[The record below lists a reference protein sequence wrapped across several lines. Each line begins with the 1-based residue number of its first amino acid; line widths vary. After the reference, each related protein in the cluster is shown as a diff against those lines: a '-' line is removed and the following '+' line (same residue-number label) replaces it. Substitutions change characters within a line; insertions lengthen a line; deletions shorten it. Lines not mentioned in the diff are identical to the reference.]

1 MEFTVKQLAHELN
14 TNKLTIHR
22 AINKLGLQGKLH
34 KAGNRYMLSESQAK
48 QIKLIILGENVSSP
62 SKNVSIVSNKIVS
75 GTPKIV
81 SNVSKIVSSTPE
93 IVSNVSE
100 IVSDTP
106 KNVSIVSNKI
116 VSDTPEIVSNVSEIV
131 SSTPEI
137 VSNVS
142 KIVSSIPEN
151 VSNVSEIVSDTPENV
166 SNVSNKIVSNKIVSE
181 THETQSMN
189 IENTDKTY
197 QPNQDLQLS
206 ILDRQLAVKD
216 NQIQML
222 QEQIKLLQQQLIAK
236 DNQIGQITAAMENL
250 TTALSAEQALHAGT
264 IQKQLADHSVKEEPE
279 TEQPKQKQGLFSRL
293 FGRKDNL

>member
-1 MEFTVKQLAHELN
+1 MEQEYLSVKQLAGEIG

-48 QIKLIILGENVSSP
+48 QIQSIIVGEN
-62 SKNVSIVSNKIVS
+62 
-75 GTPKIV
+75 
-81 SNVSKIVSSTPE
+81 
-93 IVSNVSE
+93 
-100 IVSDTP
+100 
-106 KNVSIVSNKI
+106 
-116 VSDTPEIVSNVSEIV
+116 
-131 SSTPEI
+131 
-137 VSNVS
+137 
-142 KIVSSIPEN
+142 VSSIPEN
-151 VSNVSEIVSDTPENV
+151 VSNVSEIVSSTPENV
-166 SNVSNKIVSNKIVSE
+166 SNVSKIVSSTPENVSGTPEIVSDEIVSNKIVSE

>member
-1 MEFTVKQLAHELN
+1 MEQEYLSVKQLAGEIG
-14 TNKLTIHR
+14 TNKLMIHR

-48 QIKLIILGENVSSP
+48 QIKSIILGENVS
-62 SKNVSIVSNKIVS
+62 
-75 GTPKIV
+75 
-81 SNVSKIVSSTPE
+81 
-93 IVSNVSE
+93 
-100 IVSDTP
+100 
-106 KNVSIVSNKI
+106 
-116 VSDTPEIVSNVSEIV
+116 
-131 SSTPEI
+131 
-137 VSNVS
+137 
-142 KIVSSIPEN
+142 
-151 VSNVSEIVSDTPENV
+151 
-166 SNVSNKIVSNKIVSE
+166 IVSNKIVSE

-197 QPNQDLQLS
+197 QPNKDLQLS

-279 TEQPKQKQGLFSRL
+279 TEQPKQKQSIFSRF
-293 FGRKDNL
+293 FGKKANSDGQ

>member
-1 MEFTVKQLAHELN
+1 MKQEYLSVKQLAGEIG

-81 SNVSKIVSSTPE
+81 SNVSKIVSSIPE
-93 IVSNVSE
+93 NVSNVSE

-106 KNVSIVSNKI
+106 KNVS
-116 VSDTPEIVSNVSEIV
+116 
-131 SSTPEI
+131 
-137 VSNVS
+137 NVS
-142 KIVSSIPEN
+142 K
-151 VSNVSEIVSDTPENV
+151 IVSDTPENV
-166 SNVSNKIVSNKIVSE
+166 SNVSNKIVSE

>member
-1 MEFTVKQLAHELN
+1 MKQEYLSVKQLAGEIG
-14 TNKLTIHR
+14 TNKLMIHR

-48 QIKLIILGENVSSP
+48 QIKSIILGENVSSP

-106 KNVSIVSNKI
+106 KNVS
-116 VSDTPEIVSNVSEIV
+116 
-131 SSTPEI
+131 
-137 VSNVS
+137 
-142 KIVSSIPEN
+142 
-151 VSNVSEIVSDTPENV
+151 
-166 SNVSNKIVSNKIVSE
+166 IVSNKIVSE

>member
-1 MEFTVKQLAHELN
+1 MEQEYLSVKQLAGEIG

-48 QIKLIILGENVSSP
+48 QIKSIILGEN
-62 SKNVSIVSNKIVS
+62 
-75 GTPKIV
+75 V

-93 IVSNVSE
+93 
-100 IVSDTP
+100 
-106 KNVSIVSNKI
+106 
-116 VSDTPEIVSNVSEIV
+116 
-131 SSTPEI
+131 
-137 VSNVS
+137 
-142 KIVSSIPEN
+142 N
-151 VSNVSEIVSDTPENV
+151 VSNVSEIVSGTPENV
-166 SNVSNKIVSNKIVSE
+166 SNVSKIVSNPSENISNVPENVSNVSKIVSNPSENISNVPENVSIVSNKIVSE

-197 QPNQDLQLS
+197 QPNKDLQLS